1 MNDLQT
7 MVETLE
13 GLMDKLGENDR
24 EFANNLIKGKWG
36 FYARGFLTE
45 KQARWIPVLI
55 ERAENAD
62 KPGPTCDVDLSKV
75 KHFLMVAKEKL
86 KFPKVWLRTEDGR
99 DLKVYV
105 SGERSKVPGA
115 VNFVLYRT
123 EDWGGRTDTWLGRV
137 LDSGE
142 WHRPYSTKDSDIE
155 AIQPLLEQ
163 LGNAPAEA
171 AMAYGKLTGRCCFC
185 GRALSDQD
193 KSTKVGFGETCSKKY
208 GLHSQWKAA
217 SN

>member
-24 EFANNLIKGKWG
+24 EFADNLIKGKWG

-75 KHFLMVAKEKL
+75 KSFLLSAKPKA
-86 KFPKVWLRTEDGR
+86 PKVWLRTADGR
-99 DLKVYV
+99 ELKVYIA
-105 SGERSKVPGA
+105 GPRSKVPGA
-115 VNFVLYRT
+115 VNFVLYT
-123 EDWGGRTDTWLGRV
+123 MEDWGGRTDTWLGRV
-137 LDSGE
+137 LDNGD
-142 WHRPYSTKDSDIE
+142 WHRPYSTSDSDIE

-171 AMAYGKLTGRCCFC
+171 AQAYGKLTGRCCFC
-185 GRALSDQD
+185 NHGLSDQD
-193 KSTKVGFGETCSKKY
+193 KSTKVGYGPTCAKRY
-208 GLHSQWKAA
+208 GLHNEWKAA
-217 SN
+217 AKS